1 VFILKICVHLCYI
14 GFEIGRGEDVG
25 MLDLKIIRDN
35 PAKVRWAIE
44 VKRVDLDLD
53 ALLAKDKETLDLRKR
68 IDEVRTE
75 RNINAKSMNRKDITP
90 EERQA
95 IIEKGRALGEELK
108 LLEPKLTEA
117 EAELRQLLLLTPNIP
132 NDDVPVGK
140 DDSENVEVKRFGDTP
155 KFDFEPLHHVDILAK
170 HNWADFERVAKI
182 SGSRSYSLK
191 GQAMLLEMSIHRM
204 AMDLLY
210 QKGFTLITLPA
221 MARESAFEGTG
232 HFPTGRDQV
241 YYLPD
246 DDIYLSGTAEVP
258 ANSLHS
264 GEILEEAQLP
274 ITYAAYSPC
283 FRREAGSGGRDVR
296 GLIRVHQFT
305 KVEQYILCKSDLA
318 ESAKWHST
326 LLGVAEEI
334 VQMLELPYR
343 IVEVCTGDMGAGKIK
358 MHDVECWVPSEQKY
372 RETHSC
378 SSLGDWQARRTN
390 LRYRDA
396 EGKVRFCFTL
406 NNTAVA
412 TPRILVPF
420 LENHQQADGTVQI
433 PKALQPYMGG
443 VTSIGTAV

>member
-1 VFILKICVHLCYI
+1 
-14 GFEIGRGEDVG
+14 
-25 MLDLKIIRDN
+25 MLDLRFIRENAD
-35 PAKVRWAIE
+35 KVRWAIE
-44 VKRVDLDLD
+44 VKNVNLDLD
-53 ALLAKDKETLDLRKR
+53 ELLAVDKAVLDLRKK

-75 RNINAKSMNRKDITP
+75 RNTNAKSMNRKDITP

-108 LLEPKLTEA
+108 TLEPSLSEA
-117 EAELRQLLLLTPNIP
+117 EVKLRQLQLLTPNIP
-132 NDDVPVGK
+132 DEDVPVGK
-140 DDSENVEVKRFGDTP
+140 DDSENVEVKRVGTP
-155 KFDFEPLHHVDILAK
+155 REFDFTPLHHVDILMN
-170 HNWADFERVAKI
+170 HQWADFERVAKV

-221 MARESAFEGTG
+221 MAREFAFEGTG
-232 HFPTGRDQV
+232 HFPSGRDQV
-241 YYLPD
+241 YFLPE
-246 DDIYLSGTAEVP
+246 DDIFLSGTAEVP
-258 ANSLHS
+258 ANALHS
-264 GEILEEAQLP
+264 GEILDETDLP
-274 ITYAAYSPC
+274 INYAAYSPC

-305 KVEQYILCKSDLA
+305 KVEQYILCKNDN
-318 ESAKWHST
+318 EEMRKWHGT
-326 LLGVAEEI
+326 LLGIAEEI

-343 IVEVCTGDMGAGKIK
+343 IVEVCTGDMGAGKVK

-390 LRYRDA
+390 LRYRDS
-396 EGKVRFCFTL
+396 EGKVRFCYTL

-412 TPRILVPF
+412 TPRILVPL
-420 LENHQQADGTVQI
+420 LENHQQADGAIRI
-433 PKALQPYMGG
+433 PKALQPYMGN
-443 VTSIGTAV
+443 VDKIS